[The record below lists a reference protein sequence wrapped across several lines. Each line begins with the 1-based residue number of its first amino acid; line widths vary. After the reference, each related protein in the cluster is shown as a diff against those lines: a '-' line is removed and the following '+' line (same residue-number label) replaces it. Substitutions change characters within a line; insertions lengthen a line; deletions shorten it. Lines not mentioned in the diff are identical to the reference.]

1 MMVLLMFND
10 ANANANAEECLG
22 KTLAK
27 MLDMLLRSGRNPI
40 VSTKARD
47 PAT

>member
-1 MMVLLMFND
+1 MVLLMFSD
-10 ANANANAEECLG
+10 ANANAEECLG

-27 MLDMLLRSGRNPI
+27 MLEMMLRSGRNTI